1 MIPMSYFTF
10 LGFLLD
16 SIEEEKVMLCS
27 WVLLSIKIPYQS
39 VILSNLTVN
48 MSETDMGPQYFFGY
62 IGVAS
67 ALVFANLGAAYGSAK
82 AGVGICSMGV
92 LKPELI
98 MKSVVPVVMAGILG
112 IYGMIVAVI
121 IVQRS
126 IFALIQSTVLTPTN
140 QHTLTSP
147 QGFAA
152 ASVRWYKTSY
162 LGSWFGYRYRGRRRS
177 TSQRSTRQDICGYD
191 SDFDF
196 RRSLGLVWTNRISD
210 SDVAMID

>member
-1 MIPMSYFTF
+1 MS
-10 LGFLLD
+10 
-16 SIEEEKVMLCS
+16 
-27 WVLLSIKIPYQS
+27 
-39 VILSNLTVN
+39 
-48 MSETDMGPQYFFGY
+48 QYFFGY

-67 ALVFANLGAAYGSAK
+67 ALIFANLGAAYGSAK

-126 IFALIQSTVLTPTN
+126 TSQAIQLVMITPISQAMPTWH
-140 QHTLTSP
+140 QA
-147 QGFAA
+147 FAA
-152 ASVRWYKTSY
+152 ASVRWYISPY
-162 LGSWFGYRYRGRRRS
+162 IGRWAIDRYSRRCRCQSKRS
-177 TSQRSTRQDICGYD
+177 AGKNLCGYD

-196 RRSLGLVWTNRISD
+196 RRSLGLVRTHRLTHPD
-210 SDVAMID
+210 LPMIAFIT

>member
-1 MIPMSYFTF
+1 MS
-10 LGFLLD
+10 D
-16 SIEEEKVMLCS
+16 
-27 WVLLSIKIPYQS
+27 
-39 VILSNLTVN
+39 
-48 MSETDMGPQYFFGY
+48 DGPQYFFGY

-126 IFALIQSTVLTPTN
+126 TPDSSQSAQATPISRPMLI
-140 QHTLTSP
+140 SP
-147 QGFAA
+147 PDCAA
-152 ASVRWYKTSY
+152 ASVLW
-162 LGSWFGYRYRGRRRS
+162 
-177 TSQRSTRQDICGYD
+177 
-191 SDFDF
+191 
-196 RRSLGLVWTNRISD
+196 
-210 SDVAMID
+210 

>member
-1 MIPMSYFTF
+1 MS
-10 LGFLLD
+10 
-16 SIEEEKVMLCS
+16 
-27 WVLLSIKIPYQS
+27 
-39 VILSNLTVN
+39 
-48 MSETDMGPQYFFGY
+48 QYFFGY

-126 IFALIQSTVLTPTN
+126 TWLPILVGDPYTEQSGYAHLASGLCCGFSSLVLMFLPRR
-140 QHTLTSP
+140 
-147 QGFAA
+147 QGC
-152 ASVRWYKTSY
+152 
-162 LGSWFGYRYRGRRRS
+162 RS
-177 TSQRSTRQDICGYD
+177 
-191 SDFDF
+191 
-196 RRSLGLVWTNRISD
+196 
-210 SDVAMID
+210 A